1 MPIFQRKHY
10 NRLADNI
17 RSWLIELDVN
27 IGSKTVST
35 KHVKS
40 AAFVVTSLIHL
51 LEADNYK
58 FKRHLFTKVIDDGLK
73 HYPLNMYWKKVQKD
87 IEAMP

>member
-1 MPIFQRKHY
+1 M
-10 NRLADNI
+10 ADNI

-27 IGSKTVST
+27 IGSKRVSS

-40 AAFVVTSLIHL
+40 AAFVITNLIHL
-51 LEADNYK
+51 FQADNYK
-58 FKRHLFTKVIDDGLK
+58 FKRHLFTKAIDDGLK
-73 HYPLNMYWKKVQKD
+73 YYPQNMYWKKIKAD